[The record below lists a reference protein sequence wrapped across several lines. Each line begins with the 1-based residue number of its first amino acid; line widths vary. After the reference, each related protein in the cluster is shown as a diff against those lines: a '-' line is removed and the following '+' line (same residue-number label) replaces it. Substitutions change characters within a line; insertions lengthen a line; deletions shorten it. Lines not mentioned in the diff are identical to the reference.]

1 MTKLKKTIALISAA
15 AMCCSLAACGDAQNG
30 EDSESAAETSAVSV
44 SDAASND
51 DGIKAVFGEI
61 RTEYNTNLDISDYP
75 LTKSDVPADFS
86 LTVEAERSQ
95 QERSERSQQERPTW

>member
-61 RTEYNTNLDISDYP
+61 RTE
-75 LTKSDVPADFS
+75 LTLTFPTILLPSRTFLLTS
-86 LTVEAERSQ
+86 L
-95 QERSERSQQERPTW
+95 

>member
-51 DGIKAVFGEI
+51 DGI
-61 RTEYNTNLDISDYP
+61 
-75 LTKSDVPADFS
+75 
-86 LTVEAERSQ
+86 
-95 QERSERSQQERPTW
+95 